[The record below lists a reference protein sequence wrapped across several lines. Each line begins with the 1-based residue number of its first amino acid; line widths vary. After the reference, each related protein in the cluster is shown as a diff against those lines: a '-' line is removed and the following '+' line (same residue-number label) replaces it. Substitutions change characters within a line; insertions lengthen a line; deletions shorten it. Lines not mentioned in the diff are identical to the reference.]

1 MFFLVFLAVNFD
13 HRLWSYLQ
21 TLFVQNARLLIVDSG
36 HLATKVNIQN
46 YNNIL
51 CVFSALVRV
60 FTNLIIQINSVLFL
74 QK

>member
-1 MFFLVFLAVNFD
+1 MFSWYSLAVNFD

-51 CVFSALVRV
+51 CVFSFGG